1 MSTSQTTEPVVK
13 ADRFGNPIDAVVGYA
28 RGAIIDSSIAEGRRL
43 RHGQAVAA
51 ERVRTDGP
59 DAVAVYT
66 GNQRD
71 LPLRVEDLATY
82 AEEWVG
88 PGLFAEELR
97 QVAIA
102 HLGGREDD
110 AVATFNRTT
119 AGIIATIGAFAEG
132 RPIVSV
138 VPAGAR
144 SHASL
149 PRGAKLAGV
158 TCIEA
163 DLDEDWRGIIRTNEP
178 LLVVVTTVTS
188 SLERLEDEETIS
200 VVEFARS
207 EGAIT
212 LLDEAYGARL
222 RTVLHNGRPSLHLGA
237 DLTIT
242 NCDKAGLAGPRA
254 GILVGRPVLVAAAS
268 AKASEVGAEARAPI
282 AAGALRSLQGFDPQ
296 DLITESASGQQISDA
311 LEARLGAVV
320 ERSDLGPMIHED
332 DIHAIVL
339 QRLGKVTSTL
349 VPAETTSALGAILL
363 RDFGILTVNTHGQ
376 PGARVSLRL
385 KPTLDA
391 LRRTG
396 GPLQVAEAV
405 DISLNTLTAHFD
417 DTDAISALIFGNS
430 Q

>member
-1 MSTSQTTEPVVK
+1 LSANQATVPTVK
-13 ADRFGNPIDAVVGYA
+13 TDRFGNPIDPMVGYA
-28 RGAIIDSSIAEGRRL
+28 RGTIIDSSIAEGRRL
-43 RHGQAVAA
+43 RHGQAIAA
-51 ERVRTDGP
+51 QRVRASGA

-88 PGLFAEELR
+88 PGLFADELKEA
-97 QVAIA
+97 AIR
-102 HLGGREDD
+102 HLGGGPDD
-110 AVATFNRTT
+110 AVAAFNRTT
-119 AGIIATIGAFAEG
+119 AGIIAAICALAADM
-132 RPIVSV
+132 PVVSV

-158 TCIEA
+158 SCLEVGI
-163 DLDEDWRGIIRTNEP
+163 DQDWREVIRANRP
-178 LLVVVTTVTS
+178 ALVIVTTVTS
-188 SLERLEDEETIS
+188 SLERLEDNESISAVAFAQAEGS
-200 VVEFARS
+200 VV
-207 EGAIT
+207 

-222 RTVLHNGRPSLHLGA
+222 RTVLHGGMPSLHLGA
-237 DLTIT
+237 DISIT

-254 GILVGRPVLVAAAS
+254 GIMVGRPHLVAAAS

-282 AAGALRSLQGFDPQ
+282 AAGALRSLQSFNPR
-296 DLITESASGQQISDA
+296 DLLTESVSGQEISDA

-332 DIHAIVL
+332 DVHAIVL
-339 QRLGKVTSTL
+339 QRAGNASSTL
-349 VPAETTSALGAILL
+349 VPAETTSALGALLL
-363 RDFGILTVNTHGQ
+363 RDYGILTVNTHGQ

-396 GPLQVAEAV
+396 GPLKVGEAV
-405 DISLNTLTAHFD
+405 DAALDTLAAQFE
-417 DTDAISALIFGNS
+417 DTDAISTLILGS
-430 Q
+430 SR